1 MATSS
6 ATSSTLVPSSPDD
19 PARAQAEARA
29 AVLASLESEG
39 SKYDAKYKQR
49 SADIHTN
56 STAISKQEA
65 DLKNQTTGLG
75 KESAKLQKEVDKA
88 MKGMKDFG
96 DQQNW
101 AEKMEREFMV
111 LEETLRLVEG
121 REEGESASGGSAWR
135 EESGY

>member
-6 ATSSTLVPSSPDD
+6 GTSSTLVSSSPDD
-19 PARAQAEARA
+19 AARAQAEARA

-39 SKYDAKYKQR
+39 SKYDAQYKQR

-56 STAISKQEA
+56 SAAISKQEA
-65 DLKNQTTGLG
+65 DLKKQTTALG

-96 DQQNW
+96 DQQ
-101 AEKMEREFMV
+101 
-111 LEETLRLVEG
+111 T
-121 REEGESASGGSAWR
+121 
-135 EESGY
+135 